1 MSSWRRKASALVG
14 FEEPFFLISLRMGK
28 QDGNLRRIEMRSSN
42 GVEGDWKNGTVHHSS
57 EARTDS
63 SSAVND
69 IVNWIY

>member
-1 MSSWRRKASALVG
+1 MGKHDGNWRR
-14 FEEPFFLISLRMGK
+14 M
-28 QDGNLRRIEMRSSN
+28 EMRSSN

-57 EARTDS
+57 EARTDG